1 MSHNSS
7 SLTPSQVAH
16 YNDTRKPLLIGSF
29 VVLLALSNSAVIA
42 RGAGQ
47 WKGWRRLL
55 LEDYLIFIALIIS
68 DAIIAGYLSGTSFG
82 LGLHMYRVI
91 GSDPN
96 PPQHLVSIF
105 KIIWVSAVLNGS
117 CFLAIKLS
125 ILYTYRRLFL
135 VNQRWLKIAWWANV
149 IYAVLWAIGST
160 LFYILQCGPV
170 DYYWNRMYLVAQIK
184 TSSSLN
190 GHCESNQAK
199 IAASLITST
208 ISDFAILLLPVSVL
222 WNLQISTR
230 KKVRLVLLFSLG
242 LCACAA
248 SLVRIALAF
257 KSRLSSDATWDL
269 VEFIIWSSV
278 EECIGI
284 ICACVPTLA
293 SLFQRL
299 AMNRSQQNGTQSG
312 NVRPKYTTVD
322 DNAFDQESLYGLR
335 SSDAQYE
342 LSAPSAAK
350 NELAVLAN
358 AGENKWQRTVEV
370 AMPERA
376 RQQMPGKEI
385 KVDTKLEWRSDR
397 LSSELRL

>member
-1 MSHNSS
+1 MEPADFDEEESQTSPPF
-7 SLTPSQVAH
+7 LTW
-16 YNDTRKPLLIGSF
+16 
-29 VVLLALSNSAVIA
+29 VV
-42 RGAGQ
+42 
-47 WKGWRRLL
+47 
-55 LEDYLIFIALIIS
+55 
-68 DAIIAGYLSGTSFG
+68 
-82 LGLHMYRVI
+82 
-91 GSDPN
+91 
-96 PPQHLVSIF
+96 VSINCPF
-105 KIIWVSAVLNGS
+105 TTEA
-117 CFLAIKLS
+117 FL
-125 ILYTYRRLFL
+125 
-135 VNQRWLKIAWWANV
+135 
-149 IYAVLWAIGST
+149 
-160 LFYILQCGPV
+160 
-170 DYYWNRMYLVAQIK
+170 K
-184 TSSSLN
+184 TT
-190 GHCESNQAK
+190 
-199 IAASLITST
+199 AS
-208 ISDFAILLLPVSVL
+208 
-222 WNLQISTR
+222 
-230 KKVRLVLLFSLG
+230 
-242 LCACAA
+242 ACAA

-257 KSRLSSDATWDL
+257 KSRLSSDATCKTQASINMYKVPNLESCVGDL

-312 NVRPKYTTVD
+312 NVRPKYITVD
-322 DNAFDQESLYGLR
+322 DNAFDQESVYGLR